1 MISEVARL
9 LSTNSVLQF
18 YPAQF
23 VYITEVLDYFGN
35 LVYER
40 LLMLAKRERK
50 NAGLGALPNYFE
62 IHDILE
68 QTRITAR
75 NWLGR
80 ISAIREL
87 IPRIYGK
94 FIINLLLL
102 ELKL

>member
-1 MISEVARL
+1 MSK
-9 LSTNSVLQF
+9 SSVPHF

-23 VYITEVLDYFGN
+23 VYITDLLDYFGN
-35 LVYER
+35 LVNER
-40 LLMLAKRERK
+40 LLMLAKKERL
-50 NAGLGALPNYFE
+50 NAGLGFLSNHFE

-75 NWLGR
+75 NWFGR

-94 FIINLLLL
+94 FFNL
-102 ELKL
+102 